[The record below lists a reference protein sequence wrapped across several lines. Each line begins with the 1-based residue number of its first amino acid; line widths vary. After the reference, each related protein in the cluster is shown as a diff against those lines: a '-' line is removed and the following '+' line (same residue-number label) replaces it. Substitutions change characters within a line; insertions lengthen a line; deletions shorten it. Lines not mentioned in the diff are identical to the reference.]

1 MGEINCLH
9 FTWLVKNFFHQPKK
23 LPRNKKFCADEMEGD
38 AELNALR
45 QKRMAEM
52 QAQGGGPM
60 GGGGGD
66 QQKKAQ
72 ERQEQVMDMKNS
84 ILSQVLSQEARARL
98 NTILIAKPEKGAQVE
113 NAIIQMAQSGQLG
126 GKLSDEELVGLLE
139 RFSGASQ
146 KSSVKFD
153 RRRNAM
159 DSDED

>member
-1 MGEINCLH
+1 ME
-9 FTWLVKNFFHQPKK
+9 
-23 LPRNKKFCADEMEGD
+23 DE
-38 AELNALR
+38 ELKAVR
-45 QKRMAEM
+45 AKRMAEM
-52 QAQGGGPM
+52 QSQ

-72 ERQEQVMDMKNS
+72 ERQEQVTDMKNS

-153 RRRNAM
+153 RRRNAL

>member
-1 MGEINCLH
+1 MED
-9 FTWLVKNFFHQPKK
+9 
-23 LPRNKKFCADEMEGD
+23 DE
-38 AELNALR
+38 LKALR
-45 QKRMAEM
+45 AKRMAEM
-52 QAQGGGPM
+52 QSQ

-72 ERQEQVMDMKNS
+72 ERQEQVMDMKNG

-153 RRRNAM
+153 RRRNAL

>member
-1 MGEINCLH
+1 LSKSK
-9 FTWLVKNFFHQPKK
+9 KNQFD
-23 LPRNKKFCADEMEGD
+23 AMEDE
-38 AELNALR
+38 ELKALR
-45 QKRMAEM
+45 AKRMAEM
-52 QAQGGGPM
+52 QSQ

-153 RRRNAM
+153 RRRNAL

>member
-1 MGEINCLH
+1 M
-9 FTWLVKNFFHQPKK
+9 
-23 LPRNKKFCADEMEGD
+23 
-38 AELNALR
+38 
-45 QKRMAEM
+45 
-52 QAQGGGPM
+52 
-60 GGGGGD
+60 
-66 QQKKAQ
+66 
-72 ERQEQVMDMKNS
+72 
-84 ILSQVLSQEARARL
+84 

-153 RRRNAM
+153 RRRNAL

>member
-1 MGEINCLH
+1 
-9 FTWLVKNFFHQPKK
+9 V
-23 LPRNKKFCADEMEGD
+23 
-38 AELNALR
+38 
-45 QKRMAEM
+45 
-52 QAQGGGPM
+52 
-60 GGGGGD
+60 
-66 QQKKAQ
+66 
-72 ERQEQVMDMKNS
+72 
-84 ILSQVLSQEARARL
+84 

-153 RRRNAM
+153 RRRNAL

>member
-1 MGEINCLH
+1 ME
-9 FTWLVKNFFHQPKK
+9 
-23 LPRNKKFCADEMEGD
+23 DE
-38 AELNALR
+38 ELKALR
-45 QKRMAEM
+45 AKRMAEM
-52 QAQGGGPM
+52 QSQ

-153 RRRNAM
+153 RRRNAL

>member
-1 MGEINCLH
+1 MED
-9 FTWLVKNFFHQPKK
+9 
-23 LPRNKKFCADEMEGD
+23 DE
-38 AELNALR
+38 LKALR
-45 QKRMAEM
+45 AKRMAEM
-52 QAQGGGPM
+52 QSQ

-153 RRRNAM
+153 RRRNAL

>member
-1 MGEINCLH
+1 MVTLFLIVFGDDGTKIFRNIL
-9 FTWLVKNFFHQPKK
+9 FTFLRSKAKQTKQKFKVKKITQPKWRK
-23 LPRNKKFCADEMEGD
+23 NQNQSTKIFN
-38 AELNALR
+38 ELGNNV
-45 QKRMAEM
+45 EFF
-52 QAQGGGPM
+52 
-60 GGGGGD
+60 
-66 QQKKAQ
+66 
-72 ERQEQVMDMKNS
+72 S
-84 ILSQVLSQEARARL
+84 FLSV

-153 RRRNAM
+153 RRRNAL